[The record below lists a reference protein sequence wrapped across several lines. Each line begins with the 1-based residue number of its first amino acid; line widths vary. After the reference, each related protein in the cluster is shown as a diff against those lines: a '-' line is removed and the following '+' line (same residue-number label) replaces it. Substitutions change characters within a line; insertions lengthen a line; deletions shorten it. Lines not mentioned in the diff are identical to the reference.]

1 MVEADEES
9 ADHEADEINR
19 GQLDLITM
27 VKKRRAQEARKTHLL
42 EDTPTRNMRPQLGAS
57 ETSLI
62 GQQRSENSGPS
73 SKQGATDC
81 NETKSASRPEGES
94 QEGFR
99 KFHASFDKSN
109 AGLAVFE
116 QQEHSRI
123 MEMVSPSQ
131 LHQMKQR
138 LHTSQAAGPR
148 RRVQNPAIFKSD
160 ARVGLDHMR
169 RIQGIVTGGSDVGP
183 SQGAAT

>member
-1 MVEADEES
+1 MN
-9 ADHEADEINR
+9 DH
-19 GQLDLITM
+19 
-27 VKKRRAQEARKTHLL
+27 
-42 EDTPTRNMRPQLGAS
+42 LGAS
-57 ETSLI
+57 ETSLS
-62 GQQRSENSGPS
+62 GQQMPRNSGPS

-81 NETKSASRPEGES
+81 NEKKSADTEQRES
-94 QEGFR
+94 QEGFQTPYL
-99 KFHASFDKSN
+99 SFDKSN
-109 AGLAVFE
+109 AGQTFFG

-123 MEMVSPSQ
+123 MEMISPSQ

-148 RRVQNPAIFKSD
+148 RRVQNPAIFKSE